1 MIYSTIVAL
10 PCQKSQNVAVMKTIP
25 QLAVKTLL
33 ALILVSAALPITAF
47 GQNKDKNAGIP
58 PDDEMFFWFYNE
70 DDDPAYFPL
79 PDPDEINVPGSDEEM
94 EIAFDDEGMPDPRM
108 IRSMEKALRQM
119 HQAMRRLDRVMW
131 RLKRMHPEIWVG
143 RLAEMEEF
151 PLMPPDLG
159 GFRPPFPGPL
169 RFLKGRPGQP
179 DSLVFKSDTLTK
191 IIIVG
196 GKQGDTIVRK
206 TVRILKKN
214 YGKDADTIIME
225 RIVVPR
231 IPHKMS
237 QDTRMPHR
245 APGPL
250 KAVDLNQDDLNRLAK
265 SDLAPAAAA
274 EPLGISE
281 IRVRPAGKDA
291 LHLTFPARD
300 LTNFDVSLFDDKGA
314 LLFQESI
321 KKNSGDYA
329 RRIETGNKPPFFLKI
344 TQGKKTLIKK
354 IIPDR

>member
-1 MIYSTIVAL
+1 
-10 PCQKSQNVAVMKTIP
+10 MKTTP
-25 QLAVKTLL
+25 KLAVKAVL
-33 ALILVSAALPITAF
+33 ALILVTASLPLTAF
-47 GQNKDKNAGIP
+47 GQDKDKNIGNP

-79 PDPDEINVPGSDEEM
+79 PDPDEINVPDSNEEM
-94 EIAFDDEGMPDPRM
+94 EIPFDDEGMPDPRM
-108 IRSMEKALRQM
+108 IRSMERALREM
-119 HQAMRRLDRVMW
+119 HQAMRRLDREMW
-131 RLKRMHPEIWVG
+131 RLKHMHSEAWERMNPG
-143 RLAEMEEF
+143 RDEF
-151 PLMPPDLG
+151 FPMPPAPER
-159 GFRPPFPGPL
+159 FRPPFPGPR

-214 YGKDADTIIME
+214 DGKDADTIIME
-225 RIVVPR
+225 RIMVPGR
-231 IPHKMS
+231 HHQMPP
-237 QDTRMPHR
+237 DARMPRR

-250 KAVDLNQDDLNRLAK
+250 KTVDLSQEDLNRLAK
-265 SDLAPAAAA
+265 SALAPAAAA
-274 EPLGISE
+274 EPLGIAQ

-291 LHLTFPARD
+291 LHLAFPARD
-300 LTNFDVSLFDDKGA
+300 LTSFDVSLYDDSGA
-314 LLFQESI
+314 LIFQESI

-329 RRIETGNKPPFFLKI
+329 RRIETGSKPPFFLKI
-344 TQGKKTLIKK
+344 TQGKKTLLKK